1 MFKRFAFATAL
12 LLAPAGVASA
22 QSLEDIF
29 APTATDG
36 VVAMEH
42 ILAAA
47 RQDVDGVVTEIEL
60 ERKKGRWIYEV
71 EVARD
76 KEKVELVYDA
86 HSGALLSRKR
96 D

>member
-1 MFKRFAFATAL
+1 MSKKIAFATVFF
-12 LLAPAGVASA
+12 LASAGAASA

-29 APTATDG
+29 ASAANDG
-36 VVAMEH
+36 VVPMEH
-42 ILAAA
+42 ILAAV
-47 RQDVDGVVTEIEL
+47 RQDVGGMVMEIEL

-76 KEKVELVYDA
+76 KEKIELTYDA

>member
-1 MFKRFAFATAL
+1 MSKKIAFATVFF
-12 LLAPAGVASA
+12 LASAGAASA

-29 APTATDG
+29 APAANDG
-36 VVAMEH
+36 VVPMEH
-42 ILAAA
+42 ILAAV
-47 RQDVDGVVTEIEL
+47 RQDVGGMVTEIEL

-76 KEKVELVYDA
+76 KEKIELTYDA